1 MKKKMIAASRI
12 AILASVFSLVLT
24 AIAPSAH
31 AQYSF
36 YALNPCRVVDTRNA
50 NGVNGGP
57 IMGSATTRN
66 FAVRGVCGVP
76 TSAKAVSLNL
86 AVTGM
91 NAGGFVTLWPSGQS
105 QPTVS
110 SINFTGTEPALAN
123 GAIVGLSTNAQ
134 DLSVYDGSNSAVHI
148 IIDVTGYFQ

>member
-1 MKKKMIAASRI
+1 MKKKIIAASRI
-12 AILASVFSLVLT
+12 AILVSLFSLVLT
-24 AIAPSAH
+24 AVAPSAR

-50 NGVNGGP
+50 NSVNGGP
-57 IMGSATTRN
+57 ILGSGSQRN
-66 FAVRGVCGVP
+66 FAVRGTCGVP
-76 TSAKAVSLNL
+76 TTAKAVSLNL

-91 NAGGFVTLWPSGQS
+91 TAGGFVTLWPSGQTR
-105 QPTVS
+105 PTVS
-110 SINFTGTEPALAN
+110 SINFSGTEPALAN